1 MTNTDSSA
9 IGPRTLCMKSCLSF
23 RRNAVPPP
31 SHNYHD
37 EKSGLT
43 GIYLRFVRPM
53 LVVGADRAVRMQLQL
68 PAMAFEYYLI
78 TAAG

>member
-1 MTNTDSSA
+1 
-9 IGPRTLCMKSCLSF
+9 
-23 RRNAVPPP
+23 
-31 SHNYHD
+31 
-37 EKSGLT
+37 
-43 GIYLRFVRPM
+43 M